1 MKYTELGNRIKGY
14 ENCYRNYLPN
24 GFDVIIRVDGRSF
37 HTLTKGFYK
46 PFDTLF
52 METMKDTAAY
62 LCKEIQGVRFAY
74 MQSDEISLWLHYD
87 YENGEQPWFGN
98 NIQKMASV
106 SASLATLKFNQVFID
121 RYANFYEFC
130 LHDTDPSDKELT
142 KERLNQMNIYESRF
156 NTATFDSRVFI
167 LPHEEISNY
176 MLWRVKDAERNSIQ
190 MVARSLYSH
199 KELVGK
205 KSADLHE
212 LIHQKG
218 QNWNDY
224 PGDMKHGTVIVKH
237 IHSVGDAWRTKW
249 GPMDDGM
256 FPDSNYESWN
266 TFVNRFVEKT

>member
-1 MKYTELGNRIKGY
+1 MSNLAIGDRIKGY

-24 GFDVIIRVDGRSF
+24 GFDVIIRVDGRAF

-52 METMKDTAAY
+52 METMKYTAAK
-62 LCKEIQGVRFAY
+62 LCEEIQGVQFAY
-74 MQSDEISLWLHYD
+74 VQSDEISLWLHYD
-87 YENGEQPWFGN
+87 YAAGEQPWFGN
-98 NIQKMASV
+98 NIQKMVSITAST
-106 SASLATLKFNQVFID
+106 ATLAFNT
-121 RYANFYEFC
+121 NFGARALEM
-130 LHDTDPSDKELT
+130 
-142 KERLNQMNIYESRF
+142 EREGENPAMTNLYLSRAY
-156 NTATFDSRVFI
+156 TATFDSRVFI
-167 LPHEEISNY
+167 LPHEEVANY
-176 MLWRVKDAERNSIQ
+176 FLWRVKDMERNSIQ

-218 QNWNDY
+218 QNWNNY

-249 GPMDDGM
+249 GPMDDDM

>member
-1 MKYTELGNRIKGY
+1 MSNLAIGDRMKAY

-24 GFDVIIRVDGRSF
+24 GFDVIIRVDGRAF
-37 HTLTKGFYK
+37 HTFTKNFYK

-52 METMKDTAAY
+52 MKSMKDTAAE
-62 LCKEIQGVRFAY
+62 LCKEIQGVKFAY
-74 MQSDEISLWLHYD
+74 VQSDEISLWLNYD

-98 NIQKMASV
+98 NIQKMASI
-106 SASLATLKFNQVFID
+106 SASVATLAFNKAFLEEVKIYNHETAECED
-121 RYANFYEFC
+121 N
-130 LHDTDPSDKELT
+130 
-142 KERLNQMNIYESRF
+142 NIEVYY
-156 NTATFDSRVFI
+156 NAAKNGAIFDSRVFI
-167 LPHEEISNY
+167 LPHEEVANY
-176 MLWRVKDAERNSIQ
+176 FLWRTKDMERNSIQ

-218 QNWNDY
+218 QNWNNY

-256 FPDSNYESWN
+256 FPDSNYENWN

>member
-1 MKYTELGNRIKGY
+1 MSNLAIGDRMKAY

-24 GFDVIIRVDGRSF
+24 GFDVIIRVDGRAF
-37 HTLTKGFYK
+37 HTFTKNFYK

-52 METMKDTAAY
+52 MKSMKDTAAA
-62 LCKEIQGVRFAY
+62 LCKEIQGVKFAY
-74 MQSDEISLWLHYD
+74 VQSDEISLWLNYD

-106 SASLATLKFNQVFID
+106 SASVATLAFNSAFNTHVFEFLTDVVGDEYKNSIHFEQYLTYDNKID
-121 RYANFYEFC
+121 
-130 LHDTDPSDKELT
+130 
-142 KERLNQMNIYESRF
+142 
-156 NTATFDSRVFI
+156 TATFDSRVFI
-167 LPHEEISNY
+167 LPHEEVANY
-176 MLWRVKDAERNSIQ
+176 FLWRVKDAERNSIQ

-212 LIHQKG
+212 LIYQKG
-218 QNWNDY
+218 QNWSNY

-249 GPMDDGM
+249 GPMDDAM
-256 FPDSNYESWN
+256 FPDSTYDSWN
-266 TFVNRFVEKT
+266 AFVNRFVEKE

>member
-1 MKYTELGNRIKGY
+1 MSNLAIGDRMKAY

-24 GFDVIIRVDGRSF
+24 GFDVIIRVDGRAF
-37 HTLTKGFYK
+37 HTFTKNFYK

-52 METMKDTAAY
+52 MKSMKDTAAK
-62 LCKEIQGVRFAY
+62 LCKEIQGVKFAY
-74 MQSDEISLWLHYD
+74 VQSDEISLWLNYD
-87 YENGEQPWFGN
+87 YANGEQPWFGN
-98 NIQKMASV
+98 NIQKMVSISASV
-106 SASLATLKFNQVFID
+106 ATLAFNRAFALNVID
-121 RYANFYEFC
+121 KMNE
-130 LHDTDPSDKELT
+130 TDNDDEEAWQMIENYDNISD
-142 KERLNQMNIYESRF
+142 
-156 NTATFDSRVFI
+156 TATFDSRVFI
-167 LPHEEISNY
+167 LPHEEVANY
-176 MLWRVKDAERNSIQ
+176 FLWRVKDMERNSIQ

-256 FPDSNYESWN
+256 FPNSNYESWN
-266 TFVNRFVEKT
+266 TFVNRFVEKI